1 MNATSRAAEW
11 RRYALWSG
19 IALSVV
25 VAAEFVGA
33 DPAKLL
39 DRDGWSN
46 ATEVL
51 SGFAHP
57 DLSGEFLRRILALSV
72 ESLLIGVLGTVL
84 AVAVGAS
91 IALVT
96 IRVPDLQNPPKQA
109 PVSQRLGFEVL
120 RTFGRWVLGFLR
132 SIPEI
137 VWAYL
142 FVRLFGLGALPA
154 ILAIGLTV
162 GGSIGKLYSELAESV
177 DPRTA
182 LALRAMGSRRS
193 SILLF
198 SVIPQVA
205 RQWIAYALFRLEC
218 NIRSGTILGVVG
230 AGGLGSEI
238 ALAIRYFQYD
248 KLATALFAVL
258 IFVIALEFVSAWLR
272 RSPSRY
278 TFSAAALATVTAVV
292 VLDLPWS
299 DLANPAGAT
308 MVTHGVPLQWDF
320 IRTAARLV
328 VDTLAMAWVATAVSA
343 LIAFVLAPLSATP
356 LTTGSYLPDPLRISG
371 IAAAAKRLAQWFSR
385 GFLQVTR
392 AMPELTLAL
401 VFVVWVGAGP
411 LAGIMAIAVH
421 NAGVLGRLYS
431 DVLEEVES
439 GSPAALQA
447 MGVGSLG
454 TFLFAVLPQVRAR
467 LAAFTLYRFEV
478 NVRATAMV
486 GFVGAGGIGDALHT
500 AISLFHL
507 QDLALLLVTM
517 VIVVTAVDTIG
528 DRLRTR
534 ILRSDHGHTKSD
546 SATVARPSDLDL
558 ETEVPQAA
566 IPASYGGVLVAIE
579 AVLEVAEG
587 RLLVAT
593 TQELPEGQCFE
604 LTPQL
609 PRMGT
614 GPGPGLTVT
623 AQRVDAAHRG
633 GFIYALTSCDASKDA
648 SRWVSADQRTG
659 WHLHSRPAA
668 LDGMSPST

>member
-11 RRYALWSG
+11 RRYGLWSG

-25 VAAEFVGA
+25 VATEFVGA
-33 DPAKLL
+33 DPARLL

-46 ATEVL
+46 AVEVL

-57 DLSGEFLRRILALSV
+57 DLSADFLRRILALSV

-84 AVAVGAS
+84 AVAVGAA

-96 IRVPDLQNPPKQA
+96 IRVPDLPSPPKQA
-109 PVSQRLGFEVL
+109 PASQRLGFEVL
-120 RTFGRWVLGFLR
+120 RTLGRWVLGFLR

-142 FVRLFGLGALPA
+142 FVRLFGLGAIPA

-162 GGSIGKLYSELAESV
+162 GGSIGKLYSELAEAV

-258 IFVIALEFVSAWLR
+258 TFVIALEFVSAWLR

-278 TFSAAALATVTAVV
+278 TFAAAGLSTVAALA

-308 MVTHGVPLQWDF
+308 LIAHAVPVQWGF
-320 IRTAARLV
+320 VRTAARLV

-343 LIAFVLAPLSATP
+343 LIAFVLAPLSATQ
-356 LTTGSYLPDPLRISG
+356 LTTGSYLADPLRISG
-371 IAAAAKRLAQWFSR
+371 LAAAARRLAQWLSR

-431 DVLEEVES
+431 DVLEEVEA
-439 GSPAALQA
+439 GTPAALQA
-447 MGVGSLG
+447 MGAGSLG

-517 VIVVTAVDTIG
+517 VVVVTAVDTIG

-534 ILRSDHGHTKSD
+534 ILRSDHGHSR
-546 SATVARPSDLDL
+546 SGSPAAVHPSELDL
-558 ETEVPQAA
+558 ETEVPAAA

-579 AVLEVAEG
+579 EVLEVGDG
-587 RLLVAT
+587 RLVVAT
-593 TQELPEGQCFE
+593 AQELPEGQCFE

-609 PRMGT
+609 PRMGAGT
-614 GPGPGLTVT
+614 GPRLTVT
-623 AQRVDAAHRG
+623 AERVEPGNRA
-633 GFIYALTSCDASKDA
+633 GFVYALTSCDAGEDA
-648 SRWVSADQRTG
+648 SRWVDSDRTTG
-659 WHLHSRPAA
+659 WHLHSRPAP
-668 LDGMSPST
+668 LQGLSQGT